1 MPDSSIMLELC
12 NILGVTVNELLSGE
26 RIEMNNYEEK
36 VNENLIELKRKDE
49 NNMNKN
55 AIISTIY
62 TIAMTIGIMVCCIC
76 DIAISGT
83 LTWSLIVL
91 SSILVTWIASF
102 PVILLGKRGVLVAMI
117 AISIII
123 VPFMYILSILIK
135 VNEVFSIGAI
145 MSIISLAFLWII
157 YVLYYRLKERKF
169 LATGI
174 TFLFAIPFTLLINSI
189 LSKMIGEPVIDI
201 WDTLSIFILLIIA
214 VAFIIGDYARRKG
227 YVR

>member
-1 MPDSSIMLELC
+1 
-12 NILGVTVNELLSGE
+12 
-26 RIEMNNYEEK
+26 
-36 VNENLIELKRKDE
+36 
-49 NNMNKN
+49 
-55 AIISTIY
+55 
-62 TIAMTIGIMVCCIC
+62 
-76 DIAISGT
+76 
-83 LTWSLIVL
+83 
-91 SSILVTWIASF
+91 
-102 PVILLGKRGVLVAMI
+102 MI

-157 YVLYYRLKERKF
+157 YALYYRLKERKF

-189 LSKMIGEPVIDI
+189 LSKMIGEDI
-201 WDTLSIFILLIIA
+201 WDILSIFILLIIA

-227 YVR
+227 HIR